1 MAILDRNELLE
12 LNSRYRATL
21 INSLAGFKTVVLVG
35 TENSERQSNLAIF
48 NSLIHIGANPPIYA
62 FICRP
67 DTVKRDT
74 LSNILE
80 TGYYSFNYVQS
91 SDCVKAH
98 QTSAKYDSE
107 ISEFEAVGFG
117 KTYLEGFSAPFVSE
131 APIKIAMKFIEKIDI
146 AINGT
151 IMVLGSIEKLVFDD
165 NLLSEDGF
173 IALEKADVL
182 ACTGLDAY
190 YKSEYLGRL
199 SYAKP
204 EIEPKRIDTETQV

>member
-1 MAILDRNELLE
+1 MHSFDKNELLE

-21 INSLAGFKTVVLVG
+21 INSLAGFKTAVLIA
-35 TENSERQSNLAIF
+35 TENSLGQSNLAIF

-80 TGYYSFNYVQS
+80 TGYYSFNYVKS
-91 SDCVKAH
+91 SEFVKAH
-98 QTSAKYDSE
+98 QTSAKYDTE
-107 ISEFEAVGFG
+107 ISEFDAVGFD
-117 KTYLEGFSAPFVSE
+117 KSYLNDFPAPFIKDAAV
-131 APIKIAMKFIEKIDI
+131 KIAMKFIEKIDI

-151 IMVLGSIEKLVFDD
+151 IMVLGSVEKIIFEDD
-165 NLLSEDGF
+165 LISDDGF
-173 IALEKADVL
+173 VALEKADVL

-190 YKSEYLGRL
+190 YKTSFLGRL
-199 SYAKP
+199 SYAKTDA
-204 EIEPKRIDTETQV
+204 EPKRID

>member
-1 MAILDRNELLE
+1 MAIFEKEQLLE

-21 INSLAGFKTVVLVG
+21 INSLAGFKTAVLIG
-35 TENSERQSNLAIF
+35 SENSVGESNLAIF

-80 TGYYSFNYVQS
+80 TGYYSFNYVKT
-91 SDCVKAH
+91 SDFTKAH
-98 QTSAKYDSE
+98 QTSAKYE
-107 ISEFEAVGFG
+107 CSEFEAIGFG
-117 KTYLEGFSAPFVSE
+117 KTYLDNFLAPFITE
-131 APIKIAMKFIEKIDI
+131 APVKIAMKFIEKIDI

-151 IMVLGSIEKLVFDD
+151 IMVLGSVEKIHFDD
-165 NLLSEDGF
+165 NLLSDDGF
-173 IALEKADVL
+173 VALEQADIL

-190 YKSEYLGRL
+190 YSTEFLGRL
-199 SYAKP
+199 SYAKSDC
-204 EIEPKRIDTETQV
+204 EPKRID

>member
-1 MAILDRNELLE
+1 MHSFDKNELLE

-21 INSLAGFKTVVLVG
+21 INSLAGFKTAVLIA
-35 TENSERQSNLAIF
+35 TENSLGQSNLAIF

-80 TGYYSFNYVQS
+80 TGYYSFNYVKS
-91 SDCVKAH
+91 SEFIKAH
-98 QTSAKYDSE
+98 QTSAKYDTE
-107 ISEFEAVGFG
+107 ISEFDAVGFE
-117 KTYLEGFSAPFVSE
+117 KTYLNGFPAPFIKD
-131 APIKIAMKFIEKIDI
+131 APVKIAMKFIEKIDI

-151 IMVLGSIEKLVFDD
+151 IMVLGSVEKIIFEDD
-165 NLLSEDGF
+165 LISDDGF
-173 IALEKADVL
+173 VALEKADVL

-190 YKSEYLGRL
+190 YKTSFLGRL
-199 SYAKP
+199 SYAKTDA
-204 EIEPKRIDTETQV
+204 EPKRID

>member
-1 MAILDRNELLE
+1 MADLDKNELLE
-12 LNSRYRATL
+12 LNSRYRATM
-21 INSLAGFKTVVLVG
+21 INSLAGFKTAVLIG
-35 TENSERQSNLAIF
+35 TENSQGQSNLAIF

-74 LSNILE
+74 LSNILD

-91 SDCVKAH
+91 ADFVKAH

-107 ISEFEAVGFG
+107 ISEFDAVGFE
-117 KTYLEGFSAPFVSE
+117 KSYLDAFPAPFIKDAVV
-131 APIKIAMKFIEKIDI
+131 KIAMKFIEKIDI

-151 IMVLGSIEKLVFDD
+151 IMVLGSVENIIFDD
-165 NLLSEDGF
+165 SLLSADGF
-173 IALEKADVL
+173 VALEKADVL

-190 YKSEYLGRL
+190 YKTSFLGRL
-199 SYAKP
+199 SYAKTDA
-204 EIEPKRIDTETQV
+204 EPKRID

>member
-1 MAILDRNELLE
+1 MHSFDKNELLE

-21 INSLAGFKTVVLVG
+21 INSLAGFKTAVLIA
-35 TENSERQSNLAIF
+35 TENSFGQSNLAIF

-80 TGYYSFNYVQS
+80 TGYYSFNYIKS
-91 SDCVKAH
+91 SEFIKAH
-98 QTSAKYDSE
+98 QTSAKYDTE
-107 ISEFEAVGFG
+107 ISEFDAVGFE
-117 KTYLEGFSAPFVSE
+117 KTYLNDFPAPFIKDAAV
-131 APIKIAMKFIEKIDI
+131 KIAMKFIEKIDI

-151 IMVLGSIEKLVFDD
+151 IMVLGSVEKIIFEDD
-165 NLLSEDGF
+165 LISEDGF
-173 IALEKADVL
+173 VALEKADVL

-190 YKSEYLGRL
+190 YKTSFLGRL
-199 SYAKP
+199 SYAKTDA
-204 EIEPKRIDTETQV
+204 EPKRID